1 MTQHTL
7 HIEMNSTPEV
17 LERVLRVTRHRGFIV
32 RHMLV
37 SSMERKAKI
46 AVTVDSERPIEQLTR
61 QLNKLYDVNRC
72 CLESQAMIANG

>member
-32 RHMLV
+32 RHMQV

-72 CLESQAMIANG
+72 SLESQAMIANG